1 MTQLR
6 KQRSVMY
13 TQQQRLLLESD
24 WKKEVSRIVAVT
36 QPKHWAGIL
45 HDKDITE
52 DGKPVEPHLHLML
65 YFKHA
70 RSPQTLAWEIE
81 GKQGKREDAKTE
93 RLEFFKHPNNG
104 YSYLVHRTQNA
115 KDKFQYP
122 LDDVISSF
130 NFPEKLAKITRQVEL
145 SNARKD
151 NDIIQE
157 FLDLLYEG
165 DITLEEIENVLT
177 GSQYAKASHKLK
189 AVAEKRQERLG
200 KAFID
205 KMLASNTHKET
216 LYIYGQSRLGKT
228 RLAKTYAK
236 MMNTD
241 YFITG
246 SSRDPF
252 QSYKNQPVVII
263 DELRFNSFQYED
275 LLKILDPY
283 NFEVMLPSRYFD
295 KMLTAQKIIVTSPF
309 SPRELYDKIG
319 FALNDKDSFEQFQL
333 RLDTVI
339 LIEEETVY
347 EVHYNSKSRTYD
359 KDNTSSF
366 PNPFY
371 KELRETENQPT
382 LFENLKQTIIES
394 ENKESS

>member
-93 RLEFFKHPNNG
+93 RLEFFRHPNNG

-371 KELRETENQPT
+371 KELRENENQTT